1 MDLKDAWSII
11 TFVITISD
19 VSFAIDFIPNSGTHL
34 SVLDSICN
42 NSRNLRGSQGDTE
55 NKIFVFK
62 VDHPTSGNESS
73 AANVLS
79 CWLGTDLN
87 SKNWYDHMQ

>member
-55 NKIFVFK
+55 NKFLCSKWTIRPVEMK
-62 VDHPTSGNESS
+62 VQQQMYYRVG
-73 AANVLS
+73 
-79 CWLGTDLN
+79 LGTDLN
-87 SKNWYDHMQ
+87 SRIWYDHMQ